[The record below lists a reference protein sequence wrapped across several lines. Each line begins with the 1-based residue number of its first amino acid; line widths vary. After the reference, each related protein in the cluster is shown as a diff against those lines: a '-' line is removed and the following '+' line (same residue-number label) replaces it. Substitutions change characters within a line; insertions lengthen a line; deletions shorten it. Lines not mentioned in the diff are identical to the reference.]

1 MLAVPGG
8 IEMTNP
14 PEKKKIRLHLA
25 ACCPE
30 AQADGVPCTELGR
43 DCEQCERAIATLSV
57 DPLEGDHSDHTDP
70 WAV

>member
-1 MLAVPGG
+1 
-8 IEMTNP
+8 MTHP
-14 PEKKKIRLHLA
+14 PERKPVPIHLA

-43 DCEQCERAIATLSV
+43 DCELCDRAVAV
-57 DPLEGDHSDHTDP
+57 RGPDPLEGDHADHSDP